1 MSAGINKLTIKQD
14 HPTFSALIAAGAT
27 IEEFVSATNQT
38 VSGGKSDF
46 AYSLAI
52 VKRQRED
59 AAKLVLHQGEMPD
72 VAKAKL
78 NPTDVRIFGVEAASK
93 FSNQEIK
100 TDENGRILR

>member
-1 MSAGINKLTIKQD
+1 MLFRS
-14 HPTFSALIAAGAT
+14 AT
-27 IEEFVSATNQT
+27 IEEFVSAANQT

-59 AAKLVLHQGEMPD
+59 AAKLVLYQGDMPN
-72 VAKAKL
+72 VAKL
-78 NPTDVRIFGVEAASK
+78 NPTDVRIFGEEAAAAFAK
-93 FSNQEIK
+93 QEIK